1 MFELSTYLNENQTFP
16 YCNGCGHTMINKAV
30 AKAMQKSNLKATAI
44 NLISDIGCVGL
55 VDKMFLT
62 NTIHTTHGRSTAV
75 ATGINLADEI
85 LYKSKSPNIIMIGDG
100 GATIGLLHLVE
111 AAKMNANLTVI
122 LHNNFV
128 YGMTGGQNSGLTPE
142 NFKTAT
148 TLQGNLVP
156 NIHIA
161 KLLEAAHAGFIA
173 RKLAT
178 DQDLDDTILEAINYD
193 GFALIEIVELCTGY
207 ATKWND
213 LSKKE
218 IEKILE
224 NTDQEQRGILLNDK
238 TKTSF
243 SKKYQQAFKENTDYK
258 KPAVI
263 NSDLQASDL
272 KLNLI
277 LAGTAGEGIQF
288 SSSLFATSL
297 VKNGFHISQKNDN
310 PVTIGTGYSITEL
323 KLAKDPILYS
333 QIDQADYILV
343 SSQDGY
349 NRVKD
354 LINEQSQLI
363 IDSEI
368 YSNNEKS
375 IKAKNIYQL
384 ETRATIKDKRL
395 IMFALI
401 NQLYKLE
408 TKLNYQLFIEELKN
422 SKKITD
428 AFIED
433 VLPNP

>member
-178 DQDLDDTILEAINYD
+178 EQDLDDTILEAINYD

-258 KPAVI
+258 
-263 NSDLQASDL
+263 
-272 KLNLI
+272 
-277 LAGTAGEGIQF
+277 
-288 SSSLFATSL
+288 
-297 VKNGFHISQKNDN
+297 N
-310 PVTIGTGYSITEL
+310 PL
-323 KLAKDPILYS
+323 
-333 QIDQADYILV
+333 
-343 SSQDGY
+343 
-349 NRVKD
+349 
-354 LINEQSQLI
+354 
-363 IDSEI
+363 
-368 YSNNEKS
+368 
-375 IKAKNIYQL
+375 
-384 ETRATIKDKRL
+384 
-395 IMFALI
+395 
-401 NQLYKLE
+401 
-408 TKLNYQLFIEELKN
+408 
-422 SKKITD
+422 
-428 AFIED
+428 
-433 VLPNP
+433 